1 MQHAQLSN
9 LRLSVIVVTNTG
21 LRSLLPILAALKDQT
36 IASDIEL
43 IIVGPELDQHEVEA
57 CCSNVFGRVHGLSV
71 GPIQNRGRAAAH
83 GIMAASAPFVALT
96 ENHCFPLSD
105 WAEQL
110 LEGYDDGI
118 SGVGP
123 SVLNANPETLL
134 SWTTFALGYGDFA
147 PTMPAETRYEL
158 PYHNSSYRTA
168 VLRRLG
174 NQLPELLAD
183 ERRLFSQ
190 LRESGVKLWFEP
202 KAVTRHL
209 NEARWPLVSNI
220 TFYFGW
226 RYAASRRENWPRW
239 RRGVYAVAWPFL
251 ALPISRNLLRKL
263 TALKC
268 TRTLKPGLIAHV
280 WLVALFHAAGEAV
293 GYVLGPRNSFPQV
306 EHDEF
311 LIKERLAPRKIQNQ
325 RICELLELLDKGGH
339 P

>member
-1 MQHAQLSN
+1 
-9 LRLSVIVVTNTG
+9 
-21 LRSLLPILAALKDQT
+21 
-36 IASDIEL
+36 
-43 IIVGPELDQHEVEA
+43 
-57 CCSNVFGRVHGLSV
+57 
-71 GPIQNRGRAAAH
+71 
-83 GIMAASAPFVALT
+83 MAATAPFVALT
-96 ENHCFPLSD
+96 ENHCFPVRD
-105 WAEQL
+105 WAERL
-110 LEGYDDGI
+110 LEGYRDDI

-134 SWTTFALGYGDFA
+134 SWTMFALGYGNFA
-147 PTMPAETRYEL
+147 PTMPPETRDEL

-168 VLRRLG
+168 VLKKLT

-183 ERRLFSQ
+183 ERRLFSELQ
-190 LRESGVKLWFEP
+190 ESGVELWFEP

-209 NEARWPLVSNI
+209 NEARWRLVSRI

-226 RYAASRRENWPRW
+226 RYAGARRESWPHW

-263 TALKC
+263 RALKC
-268 TRTLKPGLIAHV
+268 TRILKTGLIAHV
-280 WLVALFHAAGEAV
+280 GLVALFHAAGEAV

-325 RICELLELLDKGGH
+325 RIRELLGLLDREITHEGALPTAPQQSDCRYFTQCH
-339 P
+339 PRHKS